1 MNQKKIR
8 VLGIAPYDGMRL
20 AMLKEAP
27 YYPQL
32 SLDVYTGDLDEGLQI
47 VKEMDL
53 SNYDVIISRGGTADL
68 IRTYAEIPV
77 IPIQISVYDIL
88 RTLKMAENYM
98 LKLAIAGF
106 SAITKPAHILCDL
119 LQNHM
124 DIYTVQSR
132 EEVGPLMDKLVAS
145 GVHGVICDNI
155 THITAREK
163 GIDAFLVTSGA
174 DGIQQAFEQVL
185 SLTRSYSRIRQEN
198 QYLKSFGQDPGEQLI
213 VLGPDGSLDYYTGTQ
228 PSDAMLELL
237 RPHISQVIYGRVS
250 QFFINHS
257 SRLYQVSARKLSGD
271 AQDMTIFRC
280 HTYLIPAVAK
290 NHGIRVVGNVEC
302 AHLFQQS
309 FFSLSGAMGEL
320 EQKVKSIASTGQ
332 SVMILGEPGTGK
344 VQIARALYLYSNQPS
359 QPMISIDC
367 DLMSERSWDFLFD
380 HDSSPLSDQHGT
392 IYFQHLESI
401 PPKRQIQ
408 LLAAL
413 AETNLPNRMQLLFSC
428 SFSEGRPLDRVAAL
442 ILDRIGC
449 QVLSLPTLRSRQDEI
464 PSLASLYLASLNME
478 LGKQIIGPEADASR
492 MMQRYDWPGNYM
504 QFKQI
509 LGELAVL
516 TDASYIRSSDV
527 SEMLSRERSLHPDR
541 QARFTLDEEPMTLEE
556 ITLQAVSQT
565 LKKCSGNQSAAAKM
579 LGISRSTL
587 WRYMKQLEE
596 K

>member
-1 MNQKKIR
+1 MDTEKLRQELAKRLPYYMIPSFYVKIDQVPLKTNGKLDRMALPKPSLDSMKNDYAEPETEIQKK
-8 VLGIAPYDGMRL
+8 
-20 AMLKEAP
+20 
-27 YYPQL
+27 
-32 SLDVYTGDLDEGLQI
+32 
-47 VKEMDL
+47 
-53 SNYDVIISRGGTADL
+53 
-68 IRTYAEIPV
+68 
-77 IPIQISVYDIL
+77 
-88 RTLKMAENYM
+88 
-98 LKLAIAGF
+98 
-106 SAITKPAHILCDL
+106 LC
-119 LQNHM
+119 
-124 DIYTVQSR
+124 
-132 EEVGPLMDKLVAS
+132 
-145 GVHGVICDNI
+145 
-155 THITAREK
+155 
-163 GIDAFLVTSGA
+163 
-174 DGIQQAFEQVL
+174 QAFEQVL

-309 FFSLSGAMGEL
+309 FFSLRGAMGEL

-392 IYFQHLESI
+392 IYFQHLASI

-516 TDASYIRSSDV
+516 TDALLESTKKLETHMAKIPKDP
-527 SEMLSRERSLHPDR
+527 ERWIMSPPLLR
-541 QARFTLDEEPMTLEE
+541 Q
-556 ITLQAVSQT
+556 
-565 LKKCSGNQSAAAKM
+565 
-579 LGISRSTL
+579 
-587 WRYMKQLEE
+587 
-596 K
+596 

>member
-8 VLGIAPYDGMRL
+8 VLGIAPYDGIRL

-32 SLDVYTGDLDEGLQI
+32 SLDVYTGDLEEGLQI

-53 SNYDVIISRGGTADL
+53 ANYDVIISRGGTADL
-68 IRTYAEIPV
+68 IRSFAEIPV
-77 IPIQISVYDIL
+77 ISIQISVYDIL
-88 RTLKMAENYM
+88 RTLKMAENYTM
-98 LKLAIAGF
+98 KLAITGF
-106 SAITKPAHILCDL
+106 PAITKPAHILCDL

-124 DIYTVQSR
+124 DIFTIESR
-132 EEVGPLMDKLVAS
+132 EEVGPLLEKLVAS
-145 GVHGVICDNI
+145 GFHGLICDNI
-155 THITAREK
+155 THTTAREM
-163 GIDAFLVTSGA
+163 GIDAFLVTSGP

-185 SLTRSYSRIRQEN
+185 YLTRSYSRIRQEN
-198 QYLKSFGQDPGEQLI
+198 QYLKAFGQDSGEQLI
-213 VLGPDGSLDYYTGTQ
+213 VLSPDGDLDYYTGAR
-228 PSDAMLELL
+228 PLDSMLDLL
-237 RPHISQVIYGRVS
+237 RPHISQVTYGRVS

-257 SRLYQVSARKLSGD
+257 SRLYQISARKLSGD
-271 AQDMTIFRC
+271 AQDMTVFRC
-280 HTYLIPAVAK
+280 QSYLIPAVAK
-290 NHGIRVVGNVEC
+290 NHGIRVVSNVEC

-320 EQKVKSIASTGQ
+320 EQKVRAIASTGQ

-344 VQIARALYLYSNQPS
+344 VQIARALYLYSNQPF

-367 DLMSERSWDFLFD
+367 DLMNERSWDFLFE
-380 HDSSPLSDQHGT
+380 HASSPLSNQHGT

-401 PPKRQIQ
+401 PEKRQIQ

-413 AETNLPNRMQLLFSC
+413 AETNLANRMQLLFSC
-428 SFSEGRPLDRVAAL
+428 SFTEGKPLNRVAAL
-442 ILDRIGC
+442 IQDRIGC
-449 QVLSLPTLRSRQDEI
+449 QILSLPTLRSRQDEI
-464 PSLASLYLASLNME
+464 PSLASLYLSSLNME
-478 LGKQIIGPEADASR
+478 LGKQIIGPELDASR

-527 SEMLSRERSLHPDR
+527 SEMLSRERSLHPDY
-541 QARFTLDEEPMTLEE
+541 QPQILPDNASMTLEE
-556 ITLQAVSQT
+556 ITLQAVTQT
-565 LKKCSGNQSAAAKM
+565 LKKCGQNQSAAAKM